1 MVESK
6 LHGRKILK
14 KTKYKKDIKRIQKRN
29 KNIQKIGDVV
39 ERLGKGESL
48 ERRYQPHRLEGKW
61 DGFWECHLDRD
72 WLLIWKYDGATI
84 ELTRTGTHS
93 DLFKRSK

>member
-1 MVESK
+1 MVETK
-6 LHGRKILK
+6 LTRIKIIK
-14 KTKYKKDIKRIQKRN
+14 STKYRKDIKRIQKRR
-29 KNIQKIGDVV
+29 KNIQKIEDVV

-48 ERRYQPHRLEGKW
+48 DRGYRPHRLKGCRG
-61 DGFWECHLDRD
+61 DFWECHLKGD

-93 DLFKRSK
+93 DLLK

>member
-1 MVESK
+1 MVEPK

-29 KNIQKIGDVV
+29 KNIQKIEDVV
-39 ERLGKGESL
+39 ERLEKGESL
-48 ERRYQPHRLEGKW
+48 DRGYRPHCLKGSRGDL
-61 DGFWECHLDRD
+61 WECHLEGN

-93 DLFKRSK
+93 DLF